1 MRESERK
8 RLVEIVKS
16 VPFVDITLGEYFN
29 NSYIENCIV
38 EQLIDNGVVV
48 PPCKVGQTVYF
59 IGGIHNR
66 LIYDVKVEEIYV
78 GDSGYAFNVSRGYSY
93 FTLLQREVYFTR
105 EEAEARLK
113 GGEDK

>member
-1 MRESERK
+1 MNRESERK
-8 RLVEIVKS
+8 RLVGLLNEATDKHGIYLDKVAQH
-16 VPFVDITLGEYFN
+16 L
-29 NSYIENCIV
+29 
-38 EQLIDNGVVV
+38 LDNGVVV

-105 EEAEARLK
+105 EEALAKLK
-113 GGEDK
+113 GGGK